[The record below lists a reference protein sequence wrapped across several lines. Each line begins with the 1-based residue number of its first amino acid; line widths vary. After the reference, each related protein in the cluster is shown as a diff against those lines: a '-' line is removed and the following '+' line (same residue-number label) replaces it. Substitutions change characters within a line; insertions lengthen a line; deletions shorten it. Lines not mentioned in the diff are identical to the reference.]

1 MPGKSRHGK
10 VKHHHRSKKSK
21 AKQRHDAMT
30 FQPPAA
36 VDTPQP
42 AAAISTPPSAKTPTP
57 PPAAPRMAQ
66 YPYITKELRRIGI
79 LAGIIL
85 VILIVLAL
93 VLS

>member
-10 VKHHHRSKKSK
+10 GKLHHRSKKSR
-21 AKQRHDAMT
+21 AKQRHDTMA
-30 FQPPAA
+30 FPPPVA

-42 AAAISTPPSAKTPTP
+42 AVTISAPPSAKAPAP
-57 PPAAPRMAQ
+57 PAPRMAQ
-66 YPYITKELRRIGI
+66 YPYITTELQRIGI
-79 LAGIIL
+79 LAGIIV